1 MFVGAKLFREGVE
14 SKELALIIFLVLVA
28 KKFRSYNLVS
38 GWLRA
43 QGKYE
48 RVYRGEIFQKL
59 WCRCK
64 KSSLSCFKSTSGAV
78 IRVRIR

>member
-1 MFVGAKLFREGVE
+1 ESEDFSKTDSETYVKGEKHKLVE
-14 SKELALIIFLVLVA
+14 
-28 KKFRSYNLVS
+28 
-38 GWLRA
+38 
-43 QGKYE
+43 GKYE

>member
-1 MFVGAKLFREGVE
+1 MLERLHLKGEKHKLVE
-14 SKELALIIFLVLVA
+14 
-28 KKFRSYNLVS
+28 
-38 GWLRA
+38 
-43 QGKYE
+43 GKYE
-48 RVYRGEIFQKL
+48 QVYRGEIFQKL